1 MFDWFRSWRRRRLLR
16 TPFPDAWEAIL
27 QAGVA
32 HYRELDPDEQGRLR
46 DFVQVFVAEKHW
58 EGCGGL
64 ELSDEIRVTVAA
76 GAGLLV
82 LGREHRYFRN
92 VMSIL
97 VYPSTV
103 KTPDRARA
111 SMGIAVA
118 PVSHGIPI
126 LGEAW
131 LGGPLIVV
139 WDAARKQARHPEG
152 GHDVV
157 LHEFAHKLDM
167 LDGAADGTP
176 PLGSKE
182 AYAEW
187 VEVCSREFT
196 QLRQRS
202 EAHRPTF
209 LDPYGAT
216 NEAEFF
222 AVATESFFAR
232 AEAMQRDAPALYD
245 LLRRFYEQDPAA
257 RVARRRSERG

>member
-1 MFDWFRSWRRRRLLR
+1 MLNWYRDWRRRRLLR
-16 TPFPDAWEAIL
+16 TPFPEAWVAIL
-27 QAGVA
+27 REGVA
-32 HYRELDPDEQGRLR
+32 HYRELDADEQERLR
-46 DFVQVFVAEKHW
+46 AFVQVFVAEKHW

-97 VYPSTV
+97 VYPTTV
-103 KTPDRARA
+103 KTPDRTS
-111 SMGIAVA
+111 SMGVAVA

-187 VEVCSREFT
+187 VEVCERAFTRLRE
-196 QLRQRS
+196 RS
-202 EAHRPTF
+202 AKHRPTF

-222 AVATESFFAR
+222 AVATESFFDR
-232 AEAMQRDAPALYD
+232 AEAMAREAPDLYEI
-245 LLRRFYEQDPAA
+245 LRRFYQQDPAA
-257 RVARRRSERG
+257 RFARRRAEQA